1 MICGL
6 FIDDDCRAHMCLRDP
21 DGARREEIADGF
33 RPFMWAK
40 GVPMAQ
46 GMEAVPLAGEGELC
60 NLLLFSR
67 MDVFRQAAADRS
79 LGAEVIRPVEAQYLM
94 HAKERF
100 FDGMTLSQLWRVTL
114 DAAIECAGD
123 EPDPECAAHRVSAI
137 GIVKPD
143 GATEILEPAD
153 ASPQGERD
161 LLERFGKLLA
171 RLDPD
176 VIEGHGIYD
185 GALGFLIGRA
195 RRYHMPVAWGRFGRD
210 AVARKS
216 KMRIAERW
224 IDYRRC
230 DVPGR
235 SVFDTFL
242 AVQLYDISQRELP
255 GYELDEVAEY
265 FGATGDEG
273 DAPADDVTLSARMA
287 LERRLKLARAVS
299 DTLLPTYFAQA
310 QNIPLPLQEACL
322 RGSSSKVDSLLFE
335 RYYHARHA
343 LPDYPQSAPF
353 EGAFSHSFEK
363 GVYHEVLHYD
373 VASLYPSLLLNIGR
387 APQGDALNVF
397 IPLLRELRTLRLEY
411 KKMEKEAT
419 TGELRTQYGARQ
431 RSFKILINSFYG
443 YLGFPQ
449 ARFADP
455 ALAAEIT
462 RRGRELIQSLIAEFQ
477 RLGCKVLEA
486 DTDGIYL
493 ASDEFWADPEALL
506 VKVAHLLP
514 TGVNLEF
521 DGRYASMFCY
531 KAKNYALYD
540 GEKIHI
546 CGSAFRSRGTEPF
559 LKALTRHLVRTMLGA
574 ENQPVGE
581 LVATCRARIVSGKM
595 DVRELARSEYLSMS
609 PDAYR
614 KKMDEGGK
622 PRRASLE
629 VALRMRPAPR
639 MGERVS
645 YYIVPKTRGQSGDW
659 QRARMLEEY
668 DPLSAPYCPDYY
680 VKKLDEW
687 TDRFAQFVET
697 GGLKQDELAL

>member
-6 FIDDDCRAHMCLRDP
+6 FIDDDCRAHLSLCAA
-21 DGARREEIADGF
+21 DGSRREQVVEGF
-33 RPFMWAK
+33 RPFLWASD
-40 GVPMAQ
+40 VPMAL
-46 GMEAVPLAGEGELC
+46 GMESVPLAGEGELC
-60 NLLLFSR
+60 NLLFFTR
-67 MDVFRQAAADRS
+67 MDVFRQAAADRTLES
-79 LGAEVIRPVEAQYLM
+79 EVIRPVEAQYLM
-94 HAKERF
+94 HAKQRF
-100 FDGMTLSQLWRVTL
+100 FDGMTLSQLRRVTL
-114 DAAIECAGD
+114 DVAIDCAGD
-123 EPDPECAAHRVSAI
+123 EPDPDNPAHRILYI
-137 GIVKPD
+137 GMVKPD

-153 ASPQGERD
+153 ASPQKERD
-161 LLERFGKLLA
+161 LLERFGKRLLE
-171 RLDPD
+171 LDPD
-176 VIEGHGIYD
+176 LIEGHGIHD
-185 GALGFLIGRA
+185 GALGFIYGRA
-195 RRYHMPVAWGRFGRD
+195 RRYHTSVEWGRFGQD
-210 AVARKS
+210 AASRKS

-224 IDYRRC
+224 LDYRRA

-242 AVQLYDISQRELP
+242 AVQIYDISQRELP
-255 GYELDEVAEY
+255 GYELGEVAEY
-265 FGATGDEG
+265 FGLTDEG
-273 DAPADDVTLSARMA
+273 EDLADETLPQRKA
-287 LERRLKLARAVS
+287 LERRLKLARAVA

-310 QNIPLPLQEACL
+310 QHLPLPLQETCL

-343 LPDYPQSAPF
+343 LPAYPPGAPF
-353 EGAFSHSFEK
+353 EGAFSHSFET

-387 APQGDALNVF
+387 APQGDALNAF
-397 IPLLRELRTLRLEY
+397 IPLLSELRTLRLEY
-411 KKMEKEAT
+411 KKMEKTAAT
-419 TGELRTQYGARQ
+419 DELRTQYGARQ

-506 VKVAHLLP
+506 AKVAHLLP

-540 GEKIHI
+540 GEKIHV

-574 ENQPVGE
+574 ESRPVAE
-581 LVATCRARIVSGKM
+581 LVAECRTRLLSGKM

-629 VALRMRPAPR
+629 VALRMRPFPR

-645 YYIVPKTRGQSGDW
+645 YYILPKERGRTSDW
-659 QRARMLEEY
+659 QRARPLAEY
-668 DPLSAPYCPDYY
+668 DPKTAPYCPDYY

-687 TDRFAQFVET
+687 EERFAQFVNPNAA
-697 GGLKQDELAL
+697 KQDELAL